1 MKKLTEYLLESFD
14 DLLKLSKSDKK
25 ILLELDS

>member
-14 DLLKLSKSDKK
+14 DLLKLSESDKK
-25 ILLELDS
+25 ILLGLDS

>member
-14 DLLKLSKSDKK
+14 DLLKLSESDKK